1 MKSWSQ
7 RELALAVLVVLA
19 AIFVPYAAVPLLARL
34 EQLLSSSATPLIL
47 FLYAWIS
54 ALVTGMPFFLWAR
67 KGRRVWPWILIL
79 TICLGLLFLLSR
91 NLDTAAHLVAVFTDF
106 YDTESTAFLLLF
118 AMLTWRLLS
127 PGSSAKSTTDKQ
139 PARSCWL
146 RAAFS
151 AKRPQVDPSI
161 PAACCPDSLR
171 RHQFCPLREG
181 SGTGDACGVQQ
192 LQPHPAETPAAGDV
206 EHVFPLPQR
215 HRPVAPDGAVCLL
228 RCPRQFPRTPHRPDT
243 PSPAGPGRHRCNSP
257 WSCNP
262 PPR

>member
-118 AMLTWRLLS
+118 AMLACSGMLFGVLL
-127 PGSSAKSTTDKQ
+127 AV
-139 PARSCWL
+139 AVAWVL
-146 RAAFS
+146 R
-151 AKRPQVDPSI
+151 KIDY
-161 PAACCPDSLR
+161 
-171 RHQFCPLREG
+171 
-181 SGTGDACGVQQ
+181 
-192 LQPHPAETPAAGDV
+192 
-206 EHVFPLPQR
+206 
-215 HRPVAPDGAVCLL
+215 
-228 RCPRQFPRTPHRPDT
+228 
-243 PSPAGPGRHRCNSP
+243 
-257 WSCNP
+257 
-262 PPR
+262 

>member
-91 NLDTAAHLVAVFTDF
+91 NLDTAAHLVAVF
-106 YDTESTAFLLLF
+106 
-118 AMLTWRLLS
+118 AML
-127 PGSSAKSTTDKQ
+127 
-139 PARSCWL
+139 
-146 RAAFS
+146 
-151 AKRPQVDPSI
+151 
-161 PAACCPDSLR
+161 
-171 RHQFCPLREG
+171 
-181 SGTGDACGVQQ
+181 ACGGMLFGV
-192 LQPHPAETPAAGDV
+192 LLA
-206 EHVFPLPQR
+206 
-215 HRPVAPDGAVCLL
+215 VAVAWVL
-228 RCPRQFPRTPHRPDT
+228 RKIDY
-243 PSPAGPGRHRCNSP
+243 
-257 WSCNP
+257 
-262 PPR
+262 

>member
-67 KGRRVWPWILIL
+67 KGRRVWPWILVL

-118 AMLTWRLLS
+118 AMLTCGGMLFGVLL
-127 PGSSAKSTTDKQ
+127 AATV
-139 PARSCWL
+139 AWVL
-146 RAAFS
+146 R
-151 AKRPQVDPSI
+151 KIDY
-161 PAACCPDSLR
+161 
-171 RHQFCPLREG
+171 
-181 SGTGDACGVQQ
+181 
-192 LQPHPAETPAAGDV
+192 
-206 EHVFPLPQR
+206 
-215 HRPVAPDGAVCLL
+215 
-228 RCPRQFPRTPHRPDT
+228 
-243 PSPAGPGRHRCNSP
+243 
-257 WSCNP
+257 
-262 PPR
+262 

>member
-1 MKSWSQ
+1 MKSWSK

-67 KGRRVWPWILIL
+67 KGRRVWPWILVL

-118 AMLTWRLLS
+118 AMLTCGGMLFGVLL
-127 PGSSAKSTTDKQ
+127 A
-139 PARSCWL
+139 AVIAWFL
-146 RAAFS
+146 R
-151 AKRPQVDPSI
+151 KIDY
-161 PAACCPDSLR
+161 
-171 RHQFCPLREG
+171 
-181 SGTGDACGVQQ
+181 
-192 LQPHPAETPAAGDV
+192 
-206 EHVFPLPQR
+206 
-215 HRPVAPDGAVCLL
+215 
-228 RCPRQFPRTPHRPDT
+228 
-243 PSPAGPGRHRCNSP
+243 
-257 WSCNP
+257 
-262 PPR
+262 

>member
-1 MKSWSQ
+1 MKSWSK

-67 KGRRVWPWILIL
+67 KGRRVWPWILVL

-118 AMLTWRLLS
+118 AMLTCGGMLFGFLL
-127 PGSSAKSTTDKQ
+127 A
-139 PARSCWL
+139 AAVAWVL
-146 RAAFS
+146 R
-151 AKRPQVDPSI
+151 KIDY
-161 PAACCPDSLR
+161 
-171 RHQFCPLREG
+171 
-181 SGTGDACGVQQ
+181 
-192 LQPHPAETPAAGDV
+192 
-206 EHVFPLPQR
+206 
-215 HRPVAPDGAVCLL
+215 
-228 RCPRQFPRTPHRPDT
+228 
-243 PSPAGPGRHRCNSP
+243 
-257 WSCNP
+257 
-262 PPR
+262 

>member
-67 KGRRVWPWILIL
+67 KGRRVWPWILVL

-106 YDTESTAFLLLF
+106 YDTESTASLLLF
-118 AMLTWRLLS
+118 AMLTCGGMLFGGLL
-127 PGSSAKSTTDKQ
+127 A
-139 PARSCWL
+139 AAVAWVL
-146 RAAFS
+146 R
-151 AKRPQVDPSI
+151 KIDY
-161 PAACCPDSLR
+161 
-171 RHQFCPLREG
+171 
-181 SGTGDACGVQQ
+181 
-192 LQPHPAETPAAGDV
+192 
-206 EHVFPLPQR
+206 
-215 HRPVAPDGAVCLL
+215 
-228 RCPRQFPRTPHRPDT
+228 
-243 PSPAGPGRHRCNSP
+243 
-257 WSCNP
+257 
-262 PPR
+262 

>member
-1 MKSWSQ
+1 MKSWSK

-67 KGRRVWPWILIL
+67 KGRRVWPWILVL

-118 AMLTWRLLS
+118 AMLTCGGMLFGALL
-127 PGSSAKSTTDKQ
+127 A
-139 PARSCWL
+139 AAVAWVL
-146 RAAFS
+146 R
-151 AKRPQVDPSI
+151 KIDY
-161 PAACCPDSLR
+161 
-171 RHQFCPLREG
+171 
-181 SGTGDACGVQQ
+181 
-192 LQPHPAETPAAGDV
+192 
-206 EHVFPLPQR
+206 
-215 HRPVAPDGAVCLL
+215 
-228 RCPRQFPRTPHRPDT
+228 
-243 PSPAGPGRHRCNSP
+243 
-257 WSCNP
+257 
-262 PPR
+262 

>member
-91 NLDTAAHLVAVFTDF
+91 NLDTAA
-106 YDTESTAFLLLF
+106 ESTAFLLLF
-118 AMLTWRLLS
+118 AML
-127 PGSSAKSTTDKQ
+127 
-139 PARSCWL
+139 
-146 RAAFS
+146 
-151 AKRPQVDPSI
+151 
-161 PAACCPDSLR
+161 
-171 RHQFCPLREG
+171 
-181 SGTGDACGVQQ
+181 ACGGMLFGV
-192 LQPHPAETPAAGDV
+192 LLA
-206 EHVFPLPQR
+206 
-215 HRPVAPDGAVCLL
+215 VAVAWVL
-228 RCPRQFPRTPHRPDT
+228 RKIDY
-243 PSPAGPGRHRCNSP
+243 
-257 WSCNP
+257 
-262 PPR
+262 

>member
-67 KGRRVWPWILIL
+67 KGRRVWPWILVL

-118 AMLTWRLLS
+118 AMLTCGGMLFGVLL
-127 PGSSAKSTTDKQ
+127 A
-139 PARSCWL
+139 AVIAWFL
-146 RAAFS
+146 R
-151 AKRPQVDPSI
+151 KIDY
-161 PAACCPDSLR
+161 
-171 RHQFCPLREG
+171 
-181 SGTGDACGVQQ
+181 
-192 LQPHPAETPAAGDV
+192 
-206 EHVFPLPQR
+206 
-215 HRPVAPDGAVCLL
+215 
-228 RCPRQFPRTPHRPDT
+228 
-243 PSPAGPGRHRCNSP
+243 
-257 WSCNP
+257 
-262 PPR
+262 

>member
-1 MKSWSQ
+1 MKSWSK

-67 KGRRVWPWILIL
+67 KGRRVWPWILVL

-118 AMLTWRLLS
+118 AMLTSGGMLFS
-127 PGSSAKSTTDKQ
+127 VF
-139 PARSCWL
+139 
-146 RAAFS
+146 RAAS
-151 AKRPQVDPSI
+151 
-161 PAACCPDSLR
+161 
-171 RHQFCPLREG
+171 
-181 SGTGDACGVQQ
+181 
-192 LQPHPAETPAAGDV
+192 
-206 EHVFPLPQR
+206 
-215 HRPVAPDGAVCLL
+215 
-228 RCPRQFPRTPHRPDT
+228 
-243 PSPAGPGRHRCNSP
+243 
-257 WSCNP
+257 
-262 PPR
+262 